1 MSNSKDNIQ
10 HPGIIESVGE
20 DKVQVTILSQSA
32 CSSCHSKGMCS
43 VSEMENKIV
52 EVVKTPDFNY
62 KVGDEVIVY
71 MKKSLGSKAV
81 LYGYLYPFLLVLI
94 SLILMLVL
102 TSNEGISGLTA
113 ILLLVPYYFIL
124 SKFKDKLSTTFEFK
138 IL

>member
-52 EVVKTPDFNY
+52 DVTKTPDFNY

-94 SLILMLVL
+94 SLILMLIL